1 MAFQRRDTLRE
12 LKDQS
17 VTVTRSNIKLSTGLS
32 KADAMP
38 KRRRQLGKVVV
49 NR

>member
-12 LKDQS
+12 LEVQS